1 MTKTRK
7 NLKKILSVIVCVAL
21 LMSYLPTILTAS
33 AAETEQNYYNK
44 TVDVNTM
51 DGWKDYFPLTATSG
65 NPITT
70 ANAGGVW
77 TDKTVLS
84 DASALP
90 GGITMMDEEKNFL
103 TVLSSIAAN
112 KEIVGYSTVPTDTVL
127 ILDVSG
133 SMNEDE
139 VDLVAATNA
148 AITKLLATNNN
159 NRVGV
164 VLYSAS
170 GNSGSSTYAQSVIRL
185 LPIGRYT
192 TRNGQYLVTEDNK
205 VSVSNNVRIEGQSA
219 DPRLDNEKNVVG
231 GTYIQAGLWEA
242 YKMFDEIP
250 NDDIYIGDNN
260 WQEGQYRMP
269 IVVLMS
275 DGAPT
280 TGTTHFDNVE
290 GSYYTVTTGSGRNQ
304 RTETVYG
311 SNVGDGYDTDM
322 TEGQGFL
329 VQLTASYIKNRIEN
343 KYKVHEENG
352 AGRSLFYTLGFNL
365 SYDNDN
371 RIEPGDIAYNVL
383 NPDATA
389 ITDSL
394 WNTYNRLTA
403 NNNTM
408 EVNVRGRNGN
418 NTDVTITRNSYATSK
433 SYVDEFFSASGDG
446 LTAAFDDIV
455 EEIILQSRYYPTH
468 LEGGSPDFSGYV
480 TFTDTLGDYMEVKD
494 IKGILLGNVLFD
506 GHMMASKIADNSS
519 NGLGTPEAPTA
530 LGDEFIRAVKT
541 RLGIAETADAQN
553 LVKLAYEAGQLA
565 FVEDRFGN
573 VLEWSNYIGWYADAG
588 EQFISHWNENPN
600 QAVPANA
607 VYKIKSYGFLGE
619 THGSIKNSDMMY
631 MSVQVKTN
639 IETGQQTVTWK
650 IPAALVPMITYLVE
664 VDGTSIDMAANVR
677 LSVEDENAAPIRL
690 VYETG
695 LRSDLNEFNI
705 TRITGEANI
714 AEDGHTRIFW
724 NNFFDIAGADHTAHK
739 TALAEFTPN
748 KENER
753 FYYTFDSAV
762 HKKADTESG
771 YIIVGQNETP
781 DPNGEYYHRRFV
793 FSSDSDE
800 PIFFYERMSKK
811 SIEAAVENGWQADFE
826 SLEHNTVGAWVVP
839 AGTPARELDMYEKY
853 KDENLTDSAEMVF
866 YPYLTEQNE
875 LVYIDMNL
883 GNNGLLEVIP
893 ATGIKISKTVD
904 IYEEGTSDTFKFRIT
919 ASNSGTFDSWITA
932 IDATPSGD
940 ATAVTLTNGIYEF
953 EMKKD
958 QTFWLSGLS
967 AGTTYTVEEIS
978 DNDDYKI
985 KSVHVNEISTGK
997 IASGTVTQY
1006 FVDDVHFVNTAIGEG
1021 DLVITKR
1028 VVDENG
1034 RTVNVSDSLTFTA
1047 EVTLTD
1053 ADGDPVSG
1061 SFDSTNGRLTIPA
1074 NGKFTVSLKDGAS
1087 FVVRGIPEETNY
1099 TVVETNI
1106 PAGFEFDAAA
1116 SVMSGVVDSDTNDQA
1131 IIVNTYTPVGT
1142 DGNGIG
1148 ALVVKEISGNRTEW
1162 QNGESYTFNLE
1173 LVRVSREN
1181 QLVGTKTISY
1191 NDTDKKALFSL
1202 SGEDYDTAGTYTYR
1216 ITEAAGTQ
1224 GGITYDTAERR
1235 FSVVVADSDMDGD
1248 LEVVNVTNDLNTS
1261 VSGSWTV
1268 NANFNNVYAPTGSAT
1283 ATVNIQKAINA
1294 GYSLAGFQFA
1304 LYNANPFTSEEAD
1317 ELIRSGIT
1325 GADGKAAISLTYA
1338 ANRATMDGVTYTYY
1352 LAEIAGTNPNI
1363 TYSEQVYEIKVT
1375 VRDNGDGTISATPV
1389 ITGLAAGSTA
1399 TFTNTYTPSESD
1411 FVTLSGKKVISTGNR
1426 VLNANEFEFVIEGE
1440 AGAPMPAV
1448 TTVKNAAN
1456 GSFSFGPIEFNA
1468 VGEYTY
1474 HIYENDA
1481 NKIGG
1486 FDYDESEYSIT
1497 VRVVDNG
1504 NATLTATVTSLR
1516 RDSADADEIVF
1527 ENGYD
1532 PTDATVRFSG
1542 TKQLTGKKMRGG
1554 EFSFKITAVTAGAPM
1569 PANDM
1574 VRNTA
1579 GGAFLFDTIT
1589 YAEPGRYVYT
1599 ISEIDGGDANYT
1611 YDKSVYTV
1619 TVTVTDNS
1627 EGLLSASY
1635 TMLKNNMP
1643 SNELFFSNGFTPDT
1657 MTYDI
1662 YARFGGQKILYG
1674 RDLEEGEFE
1683 FRLINA
1689 ITGEQIGDTVRNGV
1703 DGIVQFPELTIS
1715 SVGTYHYKISEV
1727 IGDEAGVTYDPVV
1740 YHVFFRVA
1748 QIDDGNDLENDG
1760 QLTISEEALYEAN
1773 IVIDDSGDTPTE
1785 SVEYTNITEN
1795 GAIEFENT
1803 YGADPAE
1810 INLGGKKTL
1819 AGRALIE
1826 GEFTFNL
1833 YFAEA
1838 DGNGGWKRGDLIEQ
1852 TTNDIDGNFEFE
1864 TRISNENAV
1873 YVYFITED
1881 ATDPDS
1887 TITYDKREYM
1897 VTITSTDNLDGTRS
1911 IAYEYTL
1918 DGETVEGVAFENVYT
1933 APPEVPETGDDGNAQ
1948 RDLWMLM
1955 AFAFISLV
1963 GIIAT
1968 GFVLFGKKQEEN

>member
-1 MTKTRK
+1 MTKSKT
-7 NLKKILSVIVCVAL
+7 LKKIISVIVCIAL
-21 LMSYLPTILTAS
+21 LMSYLPAMLTVS
-33 AAETEQNYYNK
+33 AAENGYFRK
-44 TVDVNTM
+44 TVDANTM
-51 DGWKDYFPLTATSG
+51 DLWKEYFDLDDLD
-65 NPITT
+65 TT
-70 ANAGGVW
+70 NAGGVW

-84 DASALP
+84 TPTDDFTDS
-90 GGITMMDEEKNFL
+90 GITMLDEEKNFL

-133 SMNEDE
+133 SMNQDE
-139 VDLVAATNA
+139 EDLVAATNA

-170 GNSGSSTYAQSVIRL
+170 SNSGASTYAQSVTRL

-192 TRNGQYLVTEDNK
+192 TGNGQYLIAEDNK
-205 VSVSNNVRIEGQSA
+205 VSVSNNVRIEGQSS

-250 NDDIYIGDNN
+250 DDDIYIGDNN
-260 WQEGQYRMP
+260 WQEGQHRMP

-290 GSYYTVTTGSGRNQ
+290 GSYYTRTTGNIWNQ
-304 RTETVYG
+304 RIETVYG

-322 TEGQGFL
+322 TAGHGFL

-365 SYDNDN
+365 SYDNDS

-383 NPDATA
+383 NPDATT

-394 WNTYNRLTA
+394 WNTYNKLTA
-403 NNNTM
+403 ANNTM

-418 NTDVTITRNSYATSK
+418 STDVTVTRNSYATSK

-446 LTAAFDDIV
+446 LTTAFDDIV

-480 TFTDTLGDYMEVKD
+480 TFTDTLGDYMEVKR
-494 IKGILLGNVLFD
+494 INGILLGDVLFD
-506 GHMMASKIADNSS
+506 GHMMASKIADNSED
-519 NGLGTPEAPTA
+519 GLGTVERPTE

-541 RLGIAETADAQN
+541 RLGIAETVDAQA
-553 LVKLAYEAGQLA
+553 LVAAAFNAKQLCYETDG
-565 FVEDRFGN
+565 RGN
-573 VLEWSNYIGWYADAG
+573 VTNWSNYIGWYADAAEKYLG
-588 EQFISHWNENPN
+588 HWNETAN
-600 QAVPANA
+600 QTAPSGA
-607 VYKIKSYGFLGE
+607 VYKVRSYGFLGE

-631 MSVQVKTN
+631 MSVQVKQN
-639 IETGQQTVTWK
+639 IITGAQTVTWK

-664 VDGTSIDMAANVR
+664 VDGTNINSARNVR

-705 TRITGEANI
+705 TRITGQANL
-714 AEDGHTRIFW
+714 AGNRVDRVFW
-724 NNFFDIAGADHTAHK
+724 NNFFDISAASHTEHK
-739 TALAEFTPN
+739 TTTAEFTPN

-762 HKKADTESG
+762 HKKVGENYVMLTENEAPV
-771 YIIVGQNETP
+771 VG
-781 DPNGEYYHRRFV
+781 GEYYHRRYTFNED
-793 FSSDSDE
+793 SSD
-800 PIFFYERMSKK
+800 PVFLYERLSDR
-811 SIEAAVENGWQADFE
+811 SIEEALENGWQEDFE
-826 SLEHNTVGAWVVP
+826 SLEHINVGAWVVP
-839 AGTPARELDMYEKY
+839 EGTPARELKMYERDKAT
-853 KDENLTDSAEMVF
+853 NATASAEMIF
-866 YPYLTEQNE
+866 YPFLSDQNDT
-875 LVYIDMNL
+875 VYVDMNL
-883 GNNGLLEVIP
+883 GNNGLLTVTP
-893 ATGIKISKTVD
+893 ATGIKITKTID
-904 IYEEGTSDTFKFRIT
+904 LYEAGTSDTFRFRIT
-919 ASNSGTFDSWITA
+919 ASESGTFDSWIVA
-932 IDATPSGD
+932 YNAQNEATPSGEPTD
-940 ATAVTLTNGIYEF
+940 ARFVNGVYEF
-953 EMKKD
+953 TLRRD
-958 QTFWLSGLS
+958 QTIWISGLS

-978 DNDDYKI
+978 ENEDYKI
-985 KSVHVNEISTGK
+985 KSVHVNGVSAGT
-997 IASGTVTQY
+997 IARGAVTQY
-1006 FVDDVHFVNTAIGEG
+1006 LIDDVDFVNTAIGEG
-1021 DLVITKR
+1021 DLVVTKS
-1028 VVDENG
+1028 VVDALGNE
-1034 RTVNVSDSLTFTA
+1034 VNVNGNIEFTA
-1047 EVTLTD
+1047 EIALTNSK
-1053 ADGDPVSG
+1053 GNPVSG
-1061 SFDSTNGRLTIPA
+1061 RFGNVNIPA
-1074 NGKFTVSLKDGAS
+1074 SGKLTVSLSDDES
-1087 FVVRGIPEETNY
+1087 FIIRGLPEETRY
-1099 TVVETNI
+1099 TVTETNI
-1106 PAGFEFDAAA
+1106 PDGFALNSNLSLLSGTVDAAGSRA
-1116 SVMSGVVDSDTNDQA
+1116 V
-1131 IIVNTYTPVGT
+1131 IVNTYQPTET
-1142 DGNGIG
+1142 NG
-1148 ALVVKEISGNRTEW
+1148 ADVNVQVVKQITGNRTEW
-1162 QNGESYTFNLE
+1162 QQGESYTFDLE
-1173 LVRVSREN
+1173 KVDPATSIGTVIKTVTINGNSAANNSAEDAKQAPLFALESENYTAAGEYFYRVVER
-1181 QLVGTKTISY
+1181 
-1191 NDTDKKALFSL
+1191 
-1202 SGEDYDTAGTYTYR
+1202 AGTV
-1216 ITEAAGTQ
+1216 
-1224 GGITYDTAERR
+1224 GGITYDAGERR
-1235 FSVVVADSDMDGD
+1235 FSVIVADSDMDGD
-1248 LEVVNVTNDLNTS
+1248 LEITEVKNWLGTT

-1268 NANFNNVYAPTGSAT
+1268 NANFNNIYAPEGSAT

-1317 ELIRSGIT
+1317 ELLRSGFT
-1325 GADGKAAISLTYA
+1325 GADGKTAISLTYA
-1338 ANRATMDGVTYTYY
+1338 ANRATMEGATYTYY

-1363 TYSEQVYEIKVT
+1363 TYSEQVYEVKVT

-1389 ITGLAAGSTA
+1389 ITGLAAGSAA
-1399 TFTNTYTPSESD
+1399 TFTNTYTPSASD
-1411 FVTLSGKKVISTGNR
+1411 FVTLSGKKVISTENR

-1468 VGEYTY
+1468 VGQYTY
-1474 HIYENDA
+1474 RIYENGAD
-1481 NKIGG
+1481 KIGG
-1486 FDYDESEYSIT
+1486 FDYDTSEYSIT
-1497 VRVVDNG
+1497 VNVVDNG
-1504 NATLTATVTSLR
+1504 NATLTASVTSLE
-1516 RDSADADEIVF
+1516 RDGADAEDIIF
-1527 ENGYD
+1527 ENEYD

-1569 PANDM
+1569 PANDT

-1599 ISEIDGGDANYT
+1599 VSEVDGGDANYT

-1643 SNELFFSNGFTPDT
+1643 SNEFYFSNGFTPDT
-1657 MTYDI
+1657 ITYDI
-1662 YARFGGQKILYG
+1662 YTRFGGQKLLNG

-1703 DGIVQFPELTIS
+1703 DGIIQFPELSIS

-1748 QIDDGNDLENDG
+1748 QIDDGNDPQNDG
-1760 QLTISEEALYEAN
+1760 QLMISEEALYEAN
-1773 IVIDDSGDTPTE
+1773 IVVDDSGDTPTE

-1795 GAIEFENT
+1795 GAIEFVNT
-1803 YGADPAE
+1803 YGAEPAE
-1810 INLGGKKTL
+1810 YNLGGQKIL
-1819 AGRALIE
+1819 AGRPLEE

-1833 YFAEA
+1833 YYAVLNSETNEFEKGELAEQV
-1838 DGNGGWKRGDLIEQ
+1838 R
-1852 TTNDIDGNFEFE
+1852 NDADGNFEFE
-1864 TRISNENAV
+1864 TRISKEDAI
-1873 YVYFITED
+1873 YAYFITED
-1881 ATDPDS
+1881 ATDPDPN
-1887 TITYDKREYM
+1887 ITYDTTEYM
-1897 VTITSTDNLDGTRS
+1897 VYVVSTDNLDGT
-1911 IAYEYTL
+1911 INIGYEYTA
-1918 DGETVEGVAFENVYT
+1918 DGEGAEGVVFTNTYT
-1933 APPEVPETGDDGNAQ
+1933 APPEPPSVPKTGDSGTANFW
-1948 RDLWMLM
+1948 LLM
-1955 AFAFISLV
+1955 ALAFVSGLGVFTTGRSLV
-1963 GIIAT
+1963 A
-1968 GFVLFGKKQEEN
+1968 KK